1 MTDKE
6 FMKRALELAEKGV
19 GHTAPNPMVGA
30 VIVKDG
36 RIIGEGYHERC
47 GSLHAE
53 RNALKHCTESPEGAT
68 IYVTLEPCCHHGK
81 QPPCV
86 DALIEAGI
94 GKVVVGSPDPNPLV
108 AGKGI
113 RILREHGI
121 EVVEGVLR
129 EECDA
134 LNEVFLHYITTHR
147 PFVAAKYAMSLD
159 GKIAAYT
166 GASRWISGEA
176 SRRHAHILRNRY
188 AAILVGVGTVLAD
201 DPMLNCRIEGGKDP
215 VRVICDSGLRTP
227 ADSRVVATAGEIP
240 TILATCVEDP
250 DRQAPYLEKGCQV
263 LCCSEKSGHVDLEDL
278 LEKLGRQEIDSVLVE
293 GGSRIHWSM
302 MEAGLV
308 QRVYTYIAPK
318 VIGGREAPS
327 PVGGRGFP
335 EPDLGPPLK
344 IREIRRIG
352 EDILVES
359 EVIRD
364 VHGDRG
370 RDRDN

>member
-19 GHTAPNPMVGA
+19 GHTNPNPMVGA
-30 VIVKDG
+30 VIVKEG

-53 RNALKHCTESPEGAT
+53 RNALRHCSEPPEGAT

-86 DALIEAGI
+86 DALIEAKI

-113 RILREHGI
+113 RILRDHGI

-134 LNEVFLHYITTHR
+134 LNEVFLHYITTKR

-166 GASRWISGEA
+166 GESKWISGES
-176 SRRHAHILRNRY
+176 SRRHAHSLRNRY

-215 VRVICDSGLRTP
+215 VRVICDSDLRTP
-227 ADSRVVATAGEIP
+227 LSSQIVATAERIP
-240 TILATCVEDP
+240 TIIATCVEDP
-250 DRQAPYLEKGCQV
+250 ERQDPYQKKGCRV
-263 LCCSEKSGHVDLEDL
+263 LRCREKEGRVDLADL
-278 LEKLGRQEIDSVLVE
+278 LEQLGRQEIDSVLVE
-293 GGSRIHWSM
+293 GGSQIHWAM
-302 MEAGLV
+302 LEAGLV
-308 QRVYTYIAPK
+308 QRVYTYVAPK
-318 VIGGREAPS
+318 LIGGREAPS
-327 PVGGRGFP
+327 PVGGLGFP
-335 EPDLGPPLK
+335 APDTGPPLR
-344 IREIRRIG
+344 IRAVSRIG
-352 EDILVES
+352 EDILIES
-359 EVIRD
+359 GVIRD

-370 RDRDN
+370 RDRDH

>member
-1 MTDKE
+1 MTDRE
-6 FMKRALELAEKGV
+6 FMKRALKLAEKGV

-134 LNEVFLHYITTHR
+134 LNEVFLHYITNHR

-176 SRRHAHILRNRY
+176 SRRHAHTLRNRY

>member
-1 MTDKE
+1 MTDRE
-6 FMKRALELAEKGV
+6 FMKRALKLAKKGV

-176 SRRHAHILRNRY
+176 SRRHAHTLRNRY
-188 AAILVGVGTVLAD
+188 AAILAGVGTVLAD
-201 DPMLNCRIEGGKDP
+201 DPMSCVAIGTGKALDF
-215 VRVICDSGLRTP
+215 VDKF
-227 ADSRVVATAGEIP
+227 ADG
-240 TILATCVEDP
+240 
-250 DRQAPYLEKGCQV
+250 
-263 LCCSEKSGHVDLEDL
+263 
-278 LEKLGRQEIDSVLVE
+278 QEMDSVF
-293 GGSRIHWSM
+293 
-302 MEAGLV
+302 
-308 QRVYTYIAPK
+308 
-318 VIGGREAPS
+318 
-327 PVGGRGFP
+327 RGM
-335 EPDLGPPLK
+335 K
-344 IREIRRIG
+344 
-352 EDILVES
+352 
-359 EVIRD
+359 
-364 VHGDRG
+364 
-370 RDRDN
+370 

>member
-1 MTDKE
+1 MN
-6 FMKRALELAEKGV
+6 L
-19 GHTAPNPMVGA
+19 PNKLSVARVLCIPA
-30 VIVKDG
+30 I
-36 RIIGEGYHERC
+36 
-47 GSLHAE
+47 
-53 RNALKHCTESPEGAT
+53 
-68 IYVTLEPCCHHGK
+68 VTLLYFDNQACR
-81 QPPCV
+81 
-86 DALIEAGI
+86 
-94 GKVVVGSPDPNPLV
+94 LV
-108 AGKGI
+108 AAGLF
-113 RILREHGI
+113 ILG
-121 EVVEGVLR
+121 
-129 EECDA
+129 C
-134 LNEVFLHYITTHR
+134 ITD
-147 PFVAAKYAMSLD
+147 FLD

-176 SRRHAHILRNRY
+176 SRRHAHTLRNRY

-201 DPMLNCRIEGGKDP
+201 DPMLNCRIEDGKDP

-293 GGSRIHWSM
+293 GGSWIHWSM